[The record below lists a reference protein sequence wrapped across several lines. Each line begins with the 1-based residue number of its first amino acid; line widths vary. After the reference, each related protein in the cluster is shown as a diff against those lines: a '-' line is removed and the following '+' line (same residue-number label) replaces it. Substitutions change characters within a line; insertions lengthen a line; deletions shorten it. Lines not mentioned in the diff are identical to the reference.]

1 MLQTTNDINPVFQN
15 KSINPALEHFSNLP
29 KETQIRLPLVK
40 LLLGVSRSTVYRLI
54 ASGQL
59 KSYKLTERT
68 TTFNCGEIKAFLASK
83 AGV

>member
-1 MLQTTNDINPVFQN
+1 MLQATNDTRPAFQT
-15 KSINPALEHFSNLP
+15 SCINPALEHFSKLP

-40 LLLGVSRSTVYRLI
+40 LLLGVSTATVYRLVK
-54 ASGQL
+54 SGQL
-59 KSYKLTERT
+59 KKYNLTERT